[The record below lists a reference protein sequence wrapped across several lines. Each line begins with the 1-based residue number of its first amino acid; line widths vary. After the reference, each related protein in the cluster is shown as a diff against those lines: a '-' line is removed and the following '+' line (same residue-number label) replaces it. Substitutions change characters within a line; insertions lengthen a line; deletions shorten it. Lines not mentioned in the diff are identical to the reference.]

1 MKKGRGYGLAGP
13 GCRPGSACV
22 RNQQGIESDM
32 LRQVIGYVEAGFFV
46 CVAARGVSDDA
57 ADVTTDIC

>member
-1 MKKGRGYGLAGP
+1 
-13 GCRPGSACV
+13 
-22 RNQQGIESDM
+22 M
-32 LRQVIGYVEAGFFV
+32 LRQDIGYVEAGGIFV